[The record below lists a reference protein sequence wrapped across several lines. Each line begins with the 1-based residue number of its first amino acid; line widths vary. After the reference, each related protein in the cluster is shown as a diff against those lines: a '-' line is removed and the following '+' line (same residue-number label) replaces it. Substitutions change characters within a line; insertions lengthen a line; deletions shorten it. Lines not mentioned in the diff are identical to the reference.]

1 MWADLKNYIR
11 QKCPK
16 TQYDL
21 AKCVRKFEKKLTP
34 EYCKKYAD
42 HVRNVIQTVIY
53 PVFSL
58 NEYLT
63 SDLLCSLKH
72 LPSPPF
78 FRQGPSSTS
87 NFSEILGLA
96 DPTKPSDLGT

>member
-58 NEYLT
+58 NEYLIYY
-63 SDLLCSLKH
+63 SK
-72 LPSPPF
+72 
-78 FRQGPSSTS
+78 GISS
-87 NFSEILGLA
+87 NHRE
-96 DPTKPSDLGT
+96 KRRVE